1 MPPADR
7 QRIFTAVRDLLAE
20 RPDGLLTRHWV
31 ATLVVA
37 RRR

>member
-1 MPPADR
+1 MAPVDR
-7 QRIFTAVRDLLAE
+7 ERIFTAVRELLAE
-20 RPDGLLTRHWV
+20 RPDGLLTRHWI